1 MERDWNAILDLPAT
15 CTGVGAALR
24 DYYLVRDQHLP
35 DRLAE
40 LLKELDE
47 HQRHDVLLTAADVPR
62 IRPR

>member
-1 MERDWNAILDLPAT
+1 MEHDWHAILDLPAT
-15 CTGVGAALR
+15 RTGIGAALR

-40 LLKELDE
+40 LLKELDG
-47 HQRHDVLLTAADVPR
+47 HQRHDVLLTTADVSR

>member
-15 CTGVGAALR
+15 CTGIGAALR

-47 HQRHDVLLTAADVPR
+47 HQLIKPQDRNPMEHR
-62 IRPR
+62 